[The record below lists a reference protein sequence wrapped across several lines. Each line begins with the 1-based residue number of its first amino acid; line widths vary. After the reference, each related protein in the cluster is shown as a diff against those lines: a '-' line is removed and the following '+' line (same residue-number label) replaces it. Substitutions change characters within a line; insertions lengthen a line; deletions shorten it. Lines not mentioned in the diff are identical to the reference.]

1 MKEIP
6 RQIDPAIRAA
16 AARFPVVVLTGP
28 RRAGKTWL
36 LQHMYPEATYVL
48 LEDPDIAARAS
59 EDPQGFLDGQKPPVI
74 LDEIQRTP
82 ELFRYVRSR
91 ADREPDAKGRWF
103 LTGSQESTLMQ
114 GVTESMAGR
123 AAILRLLPVS
133 LQEDDAVSERT
144 GGFPEVLAAP
154 ADSDL
159 WFSSYVQTYL
169 ERDVRDILSVR
180 NLATFRRFLGLL
192 ATRHGQMLNKSDL
205 AAPLGISVPT
215 VTQWLN
221 VLELSGIALL
231 VLPYYENAGKRLVK
245 KPKFYFADSGLVC
258 HLLRI
263 RDAEALRSSPFA
275 GPVFE
280 GFVATEIVKAQINRG
295 EAPELYYFRDEQ
307 GLEVDFV
314 IPGSSGSLHLVE
326 CKASATATPDMA
338 RPAARLAEALRTH
351 GPTGRCVET
360 TLVYKPSPSA
370 LPTTGL
376 LPGVKA
382 VGLRE
387 FLRTM
392 KAIPLCE

>member
-1 MKEIP
+1 M
-6 RQIDPAIRAA
+6 
-16 AARFPVVVLTGP
+16 L
-28 RRAGKTWL
+28 
-36 LQHMYPEATYVL
+36 
-48 LEDPDIAARAS
+48 
-59 EDPQGFLDGQKPPVI
+59 
-74 LDEIQRTP
+74 
-82 ELFRYVRSR
+82 
-91 ADREPDAKGRWF
+91 
-103 LTGSQESTLMQ
+103 
-114 GVTESMAGR
+114 
-123 AAILRLLPVS
+123 
-133 LQEDDAVSERT
+133 
-144 GGFPEVLAAP
+144 
-154 ADSDL
+154 
-159 WFSSYVQTYL
+159 
-169 ERDVRDILSVR
+169 DILSVR

-192 ATRHGQMLNKSDL
+192 AIRHGQMLNKSDL

-231 VLPYYENAGKRLVK
+231 VPPYYENAGKRLVK

-280 GFVATEIVKAQINRG
+280 GFVATEIVKAQINCG

-326 CKASATATPDMA
+326 CKASGTVSPDMA
-338 RPAARLAEALRTH
+338 RPSARLAEALRTR
-351 GPTGRCVET
+351 GQTGRCVET
-360 TLVYKPSPSA
+360 TVIYKPSLSA

-382 VGLRE
+382 MGLRE

-392 KAIPLCE
+392 RERPLCE

>member
-1 MKEIP
+1 MTPMQGIQ
-6 RQIDPAIRAA
+6 RQIEPTIRAA
-16 AARFPVVVLTGP
+16 AKRFPVVVLTGP

-36 LQHMYPEATYVL
+36 LRHLFPEASYVL
-48 LEDPDIAARAS
+48 LEDPDVASRAS
-59 EDPQGFLDGQKPPVI
+59 EDPQGFLDGLEGPVI
-74 LDEIQRTP
+74 LDEIQRAP

-91 ADREPDAKGRWF
+91 ADREPRAAGRWL
-103 LTGSQESTLMQ
+103 LTGSQESTLMR

-133 LQEDDAVSERT
+133 RREDDAVSELS

-154 ADSDL
+154 TEADL

-205 AAPLGISVPT
+205 AAPLGVSVPT
-215 VTQWLN
+215 MTQWLD
-221 VLELSGIALL
+221 VLEVSGIALF
-231 VLPYYENAGKRLVK
+231 VPPYYENAGKRLVK

-263 RDAEALRSSPFA
+263 RDGESLRASPFA
-275 GPVFE
+275 GPIFE

-314 IPGSSGSLHLVE
+314 IPGPAGSLRLVE
-326 CKASATATPDMA
+326 CKASGTVSPDMA
-338 RPAARLAEALRTH
+338 RPAARLAEALRRH
-351 GPTGRCVET
+351 GPPGRNVEAAV
-360 TLVYKPSPSA
+360 VYKPSAST

-382 VGLRE
+382 MNLRE
-387 FLRTM
+387 FN
-392 KAIPLCE
+392 P